1 MHARNAWKK
10 KEAHACKGEALDC
23 FPKGNHEGFF
33 LSCKD
38 FNKPDYLQG
47 LRKPVGLCAAKRAIQ
62 GSKRAALCSLRIGNQ
77 IFHFKSIQGPK
88 RAALQTLQL
97 ILQSDKN

>member
-1 MHARNAWKK
+1 MHARNACAKRM
-10 KEAHACKGEALDC
+10 
-23 FPKGNHEGFF
+23 HEGFF

-47 LRKPVGLCAAKRAIQ
+47 PRKKAPVGLCAAKRDIQ
-62 GSKRAALCSLRIGNQ
+62 GSKRTALCALRIGNQ

-88 RAALQTLQL
+88 KAALQTLQL
-97 ILQSDKN
+97 ILESDKN